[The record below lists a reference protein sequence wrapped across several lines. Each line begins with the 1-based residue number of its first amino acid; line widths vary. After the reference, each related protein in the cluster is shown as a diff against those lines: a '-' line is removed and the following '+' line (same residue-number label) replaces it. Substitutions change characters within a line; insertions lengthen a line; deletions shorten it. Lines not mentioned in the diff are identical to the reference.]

1 MTGDVWGQDASRRAP
16 MEAEGKRLAAEAGM
30 GHASEE
36 TTSLERMPGERSFSR
51 QLCILVLTVL
61 GVTIVVLVLGL
72 LWMSM

>member
-1 MTGDVWGQDASRRAP
+1 MTGDVWGQDVGRRAP
-16 MEAEGKRLAAEAGM
+16 MEAEGKRLAAEANM
-30 GHASEE
+30 GKANDE
-36 TTSLERMPGERSFSR
+36 TTTLERMPGERSFSR